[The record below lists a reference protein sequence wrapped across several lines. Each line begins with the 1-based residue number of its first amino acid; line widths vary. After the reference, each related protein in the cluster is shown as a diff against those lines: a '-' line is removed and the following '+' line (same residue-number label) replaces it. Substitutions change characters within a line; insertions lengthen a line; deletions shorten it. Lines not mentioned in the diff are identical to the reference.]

1 MGDGF
6 MPTLDNAPPEMR
18 LVRPEQQRQHA
29 RHDEGADRNHD
40 RCDAPPLQQQRK
52 AEIHWEITAAIWE
65 ISRILKWTRRG
76 SKVI

>member
-1 MGDGF
+1 MGWLADQPAELG
-6 MPTLDNAPPEMR
+6 APPEMR

-52 AEIHWEITAAIWE
+52 AEIHWEITGKSVESAQIA
-65 ISRILKWTRRG
+65 
-76 SKVI
+76 